1 MATLYVLDRNLVVRF
16 GNVTY
21 QFNRKLEDGQVVQF
35 ENQVTGEYKTFGLS
49 EFHSKVQ
56 TGVLIPVLGIQDDR
70 LLNDQ
75 GKPAERV
82 LDISA
87 LPAAVQEELGF
98 RQSLVRYIRKK
109 GIRRGQRTKIALC
122 ILDFFSSN
130 EKKSG
135 TSVKFPAKS
144 PSTSTVMGWM
154 RRYEES
160 GRNIASLL
168 SGNVQ
173 RKRETRVHSEVESAM
188 TWALDKCYL
197 TRNQP
202 SLQSAFDRLQI
213 EMKALVEKRI
223 VTAEQAD
230 ISMATFH
237 RRKDDLDPYMVAT
250 RRYGQVAAAHK
261 LRVTMDGTI
270 VTRAMQRYEFDHTL
284 LNWVVICDR
293 TGIPLGR
300 PTLTVVIDSYS
311 GYVVGMYVSFNGP
324 GLTSVIN
331 VLKNAIR
338 PKDDLVLA
346 AGAENL
352 WIAYGIPD
360 CAILDNGME
369 FHAQIFKVIAW
380 DLGMDLE
387 YCRVRTPWLK
397 PKVERFFATLD
408 YLTLLEGRIYK
419 PMANVLRID
428 PKKDAAI
435 TLSELC
441 RGLVIFCCDIHGR
454 TPNCRTLDLPFNRFA
469 ESMEKNPPPSLPV
482 STNGLDMIA
491 AMSKSKVVAQGGV
504 EFYGLNYTGYPLKEL
519 IDSAGGKFR
528 SLVKWDPDNM
538 GDMFVQHP
546 RSQEWVNLPCTRPDY
561 ACGLTWNQHK
571 LLRSFTRTDIKRSGN
586 VDDLLRSK
594 DRLRQVWMEP
604 LARKNKSLEFEA
616 AKRYAGKVTNGLGY
630 INGVTSTTT
639 IPLSSPSRLIAEED
653 LVFDAAEIPMFET
666 YSL

>member
-1 MATLYVLDRNLVVRF
+1 MAALYVLDRNLVVRF

-56 TGVLIPVLGIQDDR
+56 TGVLIPILGIQDDR
-70 LLNDQ
+70 ILNDE
-75 GKPAERV
+75 GKPEERV

-109 GIRRGQRTKIALC
+109 GIRRGQRTKIAQC
-122 ILDFFSSN
+122 ILDFFSSK
-130 EKKSG
+130 EKKSS
-135 TSVKFPAKS
+135 TSIKFPANS
-144 PSTSTVMGWM
+144 PSTSSVMGWM

-173 RKRETRVHSEVESAM
+173 RKRETRVHPEVESAM
-188 TWALDKCYL
+188 TWALDKHYL

-202 SLQSAFDRLQI
+202 SLQTAFDRLQI
-213 EMKALVEKRI
+213 EMKVLIEKRI
-223 VTAEQAD
+223 VPVEQAD
-230 ISMATFH
+230 VSMATFQ
-237 RRKDDLDPYMVAT
+237 RRKNDLDPYMVAT

-270 VTRAMQRYEFDHTL
+270 VTRAMQRYEFDHTP
-284 LNWVVICDR
+284 LNWVVVCDR
-293 TGIPLGR
+293 TGLPLGR
-300 PTLTVVIDSYS
+300 PTLTIVMDSFS
-311 GYVVGMYVSFNGP
+311 GYIVGMYVSFNGP
-324 GLTSVIN
+324 GLTSVIK

-346 AGAENL
+346 AGAQYQ
-352 WIAYGIPD
+352 WIAFGVPD

-369 FHAQIFKVIAW
+369 FHSHVFKLIAW
-380 DLGMDLE
+380 DLAIDLE

-419 PMANVLRID
+419 PMINVLRID

-435 TLSELC
+435 TLSKLC
-441 RGLVIFCCDIHGR
+441 KGLVIFCCDIHGR
-454 TPNCRTLDLPFNRFA
+454 KSNSKTLELPFDRFA

-482 STNGLDMIA
+482 STSSLDMIA
-491 AMSKSKVVAQGGV
+491 AMSKSMVIAQGGV
-504 EFYGLNYTGYPLKEL
+504 EFYGLNYAGYPLKEL
-519 IDSAGGKFR
+519 IESAGGKFR

-538 GDMFVQHP
+538 GDVFVQHP

-561 ACGLTWNQHK
+561 AAGLTWNQHK
-571 LLRSFTRTDIKRSGN
+571 ILRSFTRIELKRSGH
-586 VDDLLRSK
+586 VDDYLRSK
-594 DRLRQVWMEP
+594 DHLSQVWMEP
-604 LARKNKSLEFEA
+604 LVRNNKSLEA
-616 AKRYAGKVTNGLGY
+616 DTAKRFAGKCTSSLGY
-630 INGVTSTTT
+630 METASVTTPILVPVHSK
-639 IPLSSPSRLIAEED
+639 LVAEEE
-653 LVFDAAEIPMFET
+653 LVFDATEIPMFET

>member
-1 MATLYVLDRNLVVRF
+1 MASLYVLDRNLIVRF

-56 TGVLIPVLGIQDDR
+56 TGVLTPILGVQDDR

-75 GKPAERV
+75 GKPGERV

-87 LPAAVQEELGF
+87 LPATVQEELGF
-98 RQSLVRYIRKK
+98 RRAMVRYIHKK
-109 GIRRGQRTKIALC
+109 GIRRGQRSKISQA
-122 ILDFFSSN
+122 ILELFSSN
-130 EKKSG
+130 EKKQSG
-135 TSVKFPAKS
+135 TTVSFPVKR
-144 PSTSTVMGWM
+144 PSESTVMGWM

-168 SGNVQ
+168 NGNIQ

-188 TWALDKCYL
+188 TWALDKIYL

-202 SLQSAFDRLQI
+202 SLQSAFDQLQI
-213 EMKALVEKRI
+213 AIKVLVEKQI
-223 VTAEQAD
+223 VPADQAVV
-230 ISMATFH
+230 SLATFQ
-237 RRKDDLDPYMVAT
+237 RRKDNLDPYMVAT

-270 VTRAMQRYEFDHTL
+270 VTRAMQRYEFDHTP

-293 TGIPLGR
+293 TGLPLGR
-300 PTLTVVIDSYS
+300 PTLTVVVDSYS

-324 GLTSVIN
+324 GLTSVIK

-346 AGAENL
+346 AGAQYR
-352 WIAYGIPD
+352 WIAYGVPD

-369 FHAQIFKVIAW
+369 FHSHAFKLIAW
-380 DLGMDLE
+380 DLGIDLE
-387 YCRVRTPWLK
+387 YCKVRTPWLK
-397 PKVERFFATLD
+397 PKVERFFASLD

-419 PMANVLRID
+419 PMINVLRID

-441 RGLVIFCCDIHGR
+441 KGLVLYCCDIHGR
-454 TPNCRTLDLPFNRFA
+454 TPNSRTLELPFDRFA
-469 ESMEKNPPPSLPV
+469 ESIEKNPPASLPV
-482 STNGLDMIA
+482 STSSLDMIA
-491 AMSKSKVVAQGGV
+491 AMSKSMVVAQGGV
-504 EFYGLNYTGYPLKEL
+504 EFFGLNYAGYPLKEL

-528 SLVKWDPDNM
+528 SVVKWDPDNM

-546 RSQEWVNLPCTRPDY
+546 RSQEWVNLSCTRPDY
-561 ACGLTWNQHK
+561 ACGLTWNQHRF
-571 LLRSFTRTDIKRSGN
+571 LRDFTRKDLKRSGN
-586 VDDLLRSK
+586 VEDLLQSK
-594 DRLRQVWMEP
+594 VRLSQVWMEP
-604 LARKNKSLEFEA
+604 LARKNKSLEYEA
-616 AKRYAGKVTNGLGY
+616 AKRYAGKVTSNQADFD
-630 INGVTSTTT
+630 INTKATQL
-639 IPLSSPSRLIAEED
+639 PSPIRLVAEED